1 MQKMQM
7 PGSCPTDTDT
17 PHTSEEASARQK
29 YELKTKGPD
38 KRGKGNTSN
47 VKCDPP
53 QPVGAS
59 LDFSLGLFSP
69 ALTCPDALVSF
80 HRLRTFTENVNHLM
94 LADACE

>member
-1 MQKMQM
+1 M

-29 YELKTKGPD
+29 CELKTKGPD

-59 LDFSLGLFSP
+59 LD
-69 ALTCPDALVSF
+69 
-80 HRLRTFTENVNHLM
+80 
-94 LADACE
+94 